1 MKLKQLI
8 IKTKVSD
15 VIQLQKYLFS
25 FGYYWDDLQRN
36 HQLKKFNISIF
47 KNMKYVYILTGKSCD
62 MKYKTMKD
70 MDIIFKNATDIT
82 DYKRITYEQLI
93 RKQKLKKITNEIQ
106 GG

>member
-25 FGYYWDDLQRN
+25 FGYYWDDAQRN
-36 HQLKKFNISIF
+36 HQLKKFNTSII
-47 KNMKYVYILTGKSCD
+47 NMKYIYIITGKSCD

-70 MDIIFKNATDIT
+70 MELLDKNVTEGTIYHKDIAN
-82 DYKRITYEQLI
+82 YKRITYDQLI
-93 RKQKLKKITNEIQ
+93 RKQKLKK
-106 GG
+106 